1 MTLRDEIAALREEVA
16 KLSQQQQLQQ
26 QAASAAPPPPP
37 PPSNDQAAAGEDQP
51 TRIGPEEL
59 IAAANSVIEE
69 LQQDIDKYPRL
80 TAIAAFG
87 LGLAVGIFAGR
98 QSR

>member
-1 MTLRDEIAALREEVA
+1 MEKPMTLKAEIAALREEIE
-16 KLSQQQQLQQ
+16 KIKQQP
-26 QAASAAPPPPP
+26 APPPAPP
-37 PPSNDQAAAGEDQP
+37 RPEQSVEQDQAA
-51 TRIGPEEL
+51 RIGPDEL
-59 IAAANSVIEE
+59 LAAANSVIDE

>member
-16 KLSQQQQLQQ
+16 KLSHQQQLQQ

-37 PPSNDQAAAGEDQP
+37 PPNDQAADADQP
-51 TRIGPEEL
+51 KGIGPDEL
-59 IAAANSVIEE
+59 IAAANSVIDE

>member
-1 MTLRDEIAALREEVA
+1 MENPMTLKSEIAALREEIE
-16 KLSQQQQLQQ
+16 KIKQQ
-26 QAASAAPPPPP
+26 PPPAPTPP
-37 PPSNDQAAAGEDQP
+37 RTEQTVEPDQP
-51 TRIGPEEL
+51 ARIGPDEL
-59 IAAANSVIEE
+59 IAAANSVIDE

-87 LGLAVGIFAGR
+87 LGLAVGVFVGR

>member
-1 MTLRDEIAALREEVA
+1 MEKPMTLKAEIAALREEIE
-16 KLSQQQQLQQ
+16 KIKQQP
-26 QAASAAPPPPP
+26 APPPAPP
-37 PPSNDQAAAGEDQP
+37 RTEQTVEQDQP
-51 TRIGPEEL
+51 SRIGPDEL
-59 IAAANSVIEE
+59 IAAANSVIDE
-69 LQQDIDKYPRL
+69 LREDIDKYPRL

>member
-1 MTLRDEIAALREEVA
+1 MTLKAEIAALREEVA
-16 KLSQQQQLQQ
+16 RLSQQQQVQQ
-26 QAASAAPPPPP
+26 QGPIAAPPPAPP
-37 PPSNDQAAAGEDQP
+37 PLGDQAVDTDQP
-51 TRIGPEEL
+51 TRIGPDEL
-59 IAAANSVIEE
+59 IAAANSVIDE

-87 LGLAVGIFAGR
+87 LGLAIGIFAGR

>member
-1 MTLRDEIAALREEVA
+1 MEKPMTLKAEIAALREEIE
-16 KLSQQQQLQQ
+16 KIKQQP
-26 QAASAAPPPPP
+26 APPPAPP
-37 PPSNDQAAAGEDQP
+37 RAEPTVEQDQP
-51 TRIGPEEL
+51 GRIGPDEL
-59 IAAANSVIEE
+59 IAAANSVIDE
-69 LQQDIDKYPRL
+69 LREDIDKYPRL